1 MNTDVDATTCTQL
14 LKDRAIALGF
24 DLCGVAPA
32 TAGLGEQRLRSWLE
46 QGRHGEMSYM
56 QRHLEARLDPH
67 YVLQDV
73 KSVVVV
79 GLGYRPAHG
88 GKSTSSKGRISIYA
102 QGRDYHDVLREKLT
116 ALGHYWE
123 SVWPDAG
130 WRAVVDSA
138 PLMERDYANLA
149 GLGWFGKNTLL
160 LNKKLGSYFFLGAL
174 LVTAE
179 LHYDV
184 PHETAHCGTCT
195 RCLDACPTDAFDGPY
210 QLDPRRC
217 ISYLTI
223 EHRSAIPMELR
234 QGMGNWIFGCDVC
247 QEVCPWNRKAPPTS
261 EHEFL
266 PNAEN
271 NGVDLLELL
280 SLDDGEFRKRFRGT
294 PLFRTKRDRV
304 LRNACIAAGNSG
316 DRRFVERLSELAQ
329 QESGE
334 LREAAQWAL
343 DILLHSSNR

>member
-1 MNTDVDATTCTQL
+1 
-14 LKDRAIALGF
+14 
-24 DLCGVAPA
+24 
-32 TAGLGEQRLRSWLE
+32 
-46 QGRHGEMSYM
+46 
-56 QRHLEARLDPH
+56 
-67 YVLQDV
+67 
-73 KSVVVV
+73 
-79 GLGYRPAHG
+79 
-88 GKSTSSKGRISIYA
+88 
-102 QGRDYHDVLREKLT
+102 
-116 ALGHYWE
+116 
-123 SVWPDAG
+123 
-130 WRAVVDSA
+130 
-138 PLMERDYANLA
+138 
-149 GLGWFGKNTLL
+149 
-160 LNKKLGSYFFLGAL
+160 
-174 LVTAE
+174 
-179 LHYDV
+179 
-184 PHETAHCGTCT
+184 
-195 RCLDACPTDAFDGPY
+195 
-210 QLDPRRC
+210 
-217 ISYLTI
+217 
-223 EHRSAIPMELR
+223 
-234 QGMGNWIFGCDVC
+234 DVC